1 MIRQARTALWAGSQS
16 PEEGGAPI
24 RVDCRQFVDKRHFA
38 LRAHCASNGVEAG
51 SFAGPDVADAVPVHC
66 VHGVVVLQALDSG
79 PRAERAARRR
89 DPPITTAP

>member
-1 MIRQARTALWAGSQS
+1 MPCRAGVL
-16 PEEGGAPI
+16 GADVSLPSTN
-24 RVDCRQFVDKRHFA
+24 DTFT
-38 LRAHCASNGVEAG
+38 LRAHCASHGVEAW